1 MLFSTATME
10 TILTD
15 SLNSFL
21 TSPIVELVVGSGDEK
36 TAMTT
41 HQSLLLESPLLSDQV
56 KAFGEGPVGGTL
68 SSVWRCPLI
77 DTKFHSAGLNS
88 LMKTS
93 KRLVISYSINTHGTM
108 HLHNYKLSM
117 GQMILANSSSNMLVY
132 TRWQGN

>member
-1 MLFSTATME
+1 ME

-36 TAMTT
+36 TAMTA

-68 SSVWRCPLI
+68 SSVWRCLLI
-77 DTKFHSAGLNS
+77 DHKFHSAGLNS

-117 GQMILANSSSNMLVY
+117 EQMILANSSSNMLVY